1 MKLDT
6 YKDLVKE
13 LLTDYPQ
20 RRGNDRKLYLAL
32 IWKLGYKLDVSIKD
46 FFNDDSYPSY
56 ESIGRCR
63 RKAQEEH
70 PELLPEEKIQAQR
83 QEAQEEFIQF
93 ARERG

>member
-20 RRGNDRKLYLAL
+20 LRGNDRRLYLAV

-70 PELLPEEKIQAQR
+70 PELLPEEKIIEQR
-83 QEAQEEFIQF
+83 QEAQEEFVQF